1 MFQAVLRDEL
11 SGSLGLV
18 WRPERHV
25 HEVAGVLEQVMATF
39 SERRAEIDS
48 WLHATG
54 LPDTVKGAET
64 AALATRRSKAEMET
78 EQGLHE
84 AIDAGWGP
92 EHAAELI
99 DTLATRAA
107 GPADGRG
114 GV

>member
-1 MFQAVLRDEL
+1 
-11 SGSLGLV
+11 
-18 WRPERHV
+18 
-25 HEVAGVLEQVMATF
+25 MATF
-39 SERRAEIDS
+39 SERRAEIES

-84 AIDAGWGP
+84 RWRTEAIDAGWGP

-114 GV
+114 